1 VSDQAYSKFLPEAIP
16 PWQMPFWESLRRR
29 EAAVQKCSSCGAWRY
44 IPKERCPKCYS
55 ADWQWTAISGRGEIY
70 TYTVV
75 RRAPTP
81 AYQAEAPYVIA
92 HVTMDEGFRM
102 AAILSGVDPDDVR
115 IGSRVKLVYE
125 EATPQWTLFGF
136 EPDAGEP

>member
-1 VSDQAYSKFLPEAIP
+1 VTAEVYSKFLPEDIP
-16 PWQMPFWESLRRR
+16 AWQMPFWESLHRRQA
-29 EAAVQKCSSCGAWRY
+29 EVQRCDDCGTFRF
-44 IPKERCPKCYS
+44 IPKERCPKCLS
-55 ADWQWTAISGRGEIY
+55 AACRWTPISGRGEVY

-102 AAILSGVDPDDVR
+102 AGVLRGIDPDGVSIGIPVRLSYDDV
-115 IGSRVKLVYE
+115 
-125 EATPQWTLFGF
+125 TPEWTLFGF
-136 EPDAGEP
+136 EPDEPVG